1 MRAVVDTNVLISGLI
16 DKASPPAKVVDAWVA
31 RKFQPAVSGEIVEEY
46 SVVLTREK
54 FSSLGTVEERL
65 NLLSMLLSFEHVAL
79 VSPEEKINAI
89 QDDPQDN
96 IFLECAV
103 AGRCELIVSGDR
115 HLLQL
120 KSYKDTKIM
129 TAVEFALALETRP

>member
-1 MRAVVDTNVLISGLI
+1 MRAAVDTNVLISGLI
-16 DKASPPAKVVDAWVA
+16 DKVNPPAKVVNAWVA
-31 RKFQPAVSGEIVEEY
+31 RKFQPAVSGEVVKEY
-46 SVVLTREK
+46 SAVLTREK

-79 VSPEEKINAI
+79 VSHEEKINAI

-120 KSYKDTKIM
+120 KSYKDIKIM
-129 TAVEFALALETRP
+129 TAVEFALALEARP

>member
-1 MRAVVDTNVLISGLI
+1 
-16 DKASPPAKVVDAWVA
+16 
-31 RKFQPAVSGEIVEEY
+31 
-46 SVVLTREK
+46 
-54 FSSLGTVEERL
+54 
-65 NLLSMLLSFEHVAL
+65 MLLSFEHVAL

-120 KSYKDTKIM
+120 KSYKDIKIM
-129 TAVEFALALETRP
+129 TAVEFALALEARP

>member
-1 MRAVVDTNVLISGLI
+1 MRAVIDTNVLISGLI
-16 DKASPPAKVVDAWVA
+16 SKAGFPAKVVDAWVA
-31 RKFQPAVSGEIVEEY
+31 RKFQPVVSEKVIEEY
-46 SVVLTREK
+46 STVLTRDK

-65 NLLSMLLSFEHVAL
+65 NLLNMLLSFEHVVLA
-79 VSPEEKINAI
+79 SSQEKINVI

-103 AGRCELIVSGDR
+103 AGGCKLVVSGDR

-120 KSYKDTKIM
+120 KSYKNIKIT
-129 TAVEFALALETRP
+129 TAIDFMLALGV